1 MLYAASVCKVF
12 PGQVRAVVKSWSGF
26 YGWGVGW
33 VPQGA
38 GGQEQE
44 ASVHANQESEFK
56 DQLMLEESS

>member
-1 MLYAASVCKVF
+1 MPPLYVKSSLVKC
-12 PGQVRAVVKSWSGF
+12 AVVKSWSGF
-26 YGWGVGW
+26 YGWGEVGW